1 MTNLISKCKNI
12 SELDD
17 IVDTVDFVREAG
29 IIDDQIGYYCSI
41 CFESVQPSWKKQVS
55 GDFLF
60 NSEEDTTEDDGKQ
73 SRVLRN
79 LKLHLK
85 NHLITK
91 THQQKKELIQEK
103 EARNTL
109 RASREEKVG
118 MNIF

>member
-1 MTNLISKCKNI
+1 MK
-12 SELDD
+12 E
-17 IVDTVDFVREAG
+17 
-29 IIDDQIGYYCSI
+29 
-41 CFESVQPSWKKQVS
+41 QVS
-55 GDFLF
+55 GAFLF

-103 EARNTL
+103 EARRTL

-118 MNIF
+118 MNIFRIRYQGIKQCKSRVNFEEDMLKAKLNDEDVRYTQHGRKFAK